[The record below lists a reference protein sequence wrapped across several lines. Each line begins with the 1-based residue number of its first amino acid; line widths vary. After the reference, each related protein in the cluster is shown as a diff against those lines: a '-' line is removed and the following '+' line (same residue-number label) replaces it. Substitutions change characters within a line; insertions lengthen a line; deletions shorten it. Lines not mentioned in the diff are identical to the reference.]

1 MLGEH
6 AVKVLSRLQSAEKAK
21 GGVEQAQEL
30 NELRKE
36 LDERLER
43 LRQLNARAR
52 LFKECK
58 IRLSPVLDAEHAST
72 LVSEV
77 AARFQEAPVSS
88 TLKKGKRWS
97 GMLAALDMLERN
109 ARSRQAEDWKTFH
122 STQLFAGRPPEQ
134 IRVART
140 PKNQELLRRYTDLYR
155 KFAAYRNLAPE
166 TAEAIEEV
174 RKSSDALAKIKF
186 DEDVPA
192 DVEKF
197 FEATAS
203 SSGASLEL
211 LKPTVIDWLR
221 ANNLISAFVVRSRIN

>member
-1 MLGEH
+1 MLAEQ
-6 AVKVLSRLQSAEKAK
+6 ATEVLSRLQTAEKAK

-43 LRQLNARAR
+43 LRQLHVRAR
-52 LFKECK
+52 LFRKSK
-58 IRLSPVLDAEHAST
+58 IPLTPVLDAQHAITS
-72 LVSEV
+72 VSEI
-77 AARFQEAPVSS
+77 ANRFRESPASS
-88 TLKKGKRWS
+88 TLKRGKRWS
-97 GMLAALDMLERN
+97 GLLATLDMLERN
-109 ARSRQAEDWKTFH
+109 AKSRQAEDWKTFH

-134 IRVART
+134 IRVALT

-155 KFAAYRNLAPE
+155 KFAAYRNFAPE

-186 DEDVPA
+186 DENVPR
-192 DVEKF
+192 DVEQF

-203 SSGASLEL
+203 SVGASLEL
-211 LKPTVIDWLR
+211 LKPSVIDWLR
-221 ANNLISAFVVRSRIN
+221 SNNLIGTFVVRSRIN

>member
-1 MLGEH
+1 MLGEQ
-6 AVKVLSRLQSAEKAK
+6 AVQVLSRLQSAEKAK

-36 LDERLER
+36 LSERVER
-43 LRQLNARAR
+43 LRQLKARAR
-52 LFKECK
+52 LFREHK
-58 IRLSPVLDAEHAST
+58 IRLSPVLDAEHAIV
-72 LVSEV
+72 LVSEI

-97 GMLAALDMLERN
+97 GMLAALDMLEKN

-122 STQLFAGRPPEQ
+122 STQLFGGRPPEQ
-134 IRVART
+134 IRVALT

-155 KFAAYRNLAPE
+155 KFAAYRSYAPE
-166 TAEAIEEV
+166 TAEAIEEA
-174 RKSSDALAKIKF
+174 RKSSDALARIKF
-186 DEDVPA
+186 DEDVPR

-203 SSGASLEL
+203 SLGASLEL
-211 LKPTVIDWLR
+211 LKPSVIDWLR
-221 ANNLISAFVVRSRIN
+221 ANNLIATFVVRSRIN

>member
-1 MLGEH
+1 MLMEQ
-6 AVKVLSRLQSAEKAK
+6 AVQVLARLQTAEKAK

-36 LDERLER
+36 LGERVER

-52 LFKECK
+52 LFRQSK
-58 IRLSPVLDAEHAST
+58 IPLTPVLDAQHAITS
-72 LVSEV
+72 VSEI
-77 AARFQEAPVSS
+77 ATRFRETPSPS
-88 TLKKGKRWS
+88 TLKRGKRWS
-97 GMLAALDMLERN
+97 GMLANLDMLEKN

-122 STQLFAGRPPEQ
+122 STRLFAGRPPEQ
-134 IRVART
+134 IRVALT

-155 KFAAYRNLAPE
+155 QFAAYRNLAPD
-166 TAEAIEEV
+166 TTEAIEEI

-186 DEDVPA
+186 DEDVPP

-203 SSGASLEL
+203 SLGASLEL

-221 ANNLISAFVVRSRIN
+221 TNNLISTFVVRSRIN